1 MINAKSTT
9 KKSPASRHSEDE
21 TRHRNMQIGTR
32 RSDGLE
38 SAFAL
43 LTDKANGQEF
53 GENSLTRHI
62 CTTHSRGPS
71 ARLAHPLR
79 DRSAAQDDSFNI
91 FLRASVSPLWIFKPG
106 PEQMLHGTGAA
117 RIVFMKTERWLL
129 LFITAISLTG
139 TVFAQAGRRAAP
151 PPKTADKCLLKE
163 NINEDISAQV
173 AKFKL
178 VSMPFSVNGL
188 SDAERKMVYKL
199 VEASQFLESIYWRQ
213 SDPKGLELYK
223 RLLGCNQVMNQKIR
237 RFLMI
242 NGSRYDLLENNKP
255 FVGSDPF
262 LPGHSLY
269 PAGIA
274 RQEIEAYVAKHP
286 EKKAQIY
293 SPFTVVKR
301 QGAELVAVPYH
312 IEYKP
317 WLTGAA
323 AALRQAAAL
332 SPDKA
337 FANFL
342 RLRADALLTDD
353 YYKSD
358 IAWLDLENPKFDIIF
373 APYETYLDDLLGV
386 KTSYGTAVM
395 IRNQEE
401 SAALDNF
408 KKNVPEIQDALP
420 LAPEDRPSMQGK
432 STPMEV
438 MDTPFRAGDLR
449 HGYQAVADNLPNDP
463 RIHQEKGTK
472 KIFFKNFMDAR
483 VNYVVLPIGKQ
494 LMREDQAAL
503 ASMEG
508 YLAVVLMHEI
518 CHGLG
523 PAYARTST
531 GKADIRE
538 SIGPAYAGLEEA
550 KADIV
555 GLFAL
560 NWLMDKGVVQKDQAN
575 GFYASH
581 VAGIFRTVRFG
592 VAEAH
597 GRAEM
602 MEFNYFAEQGAIAL
616 DSKIGKYAIDFTKM
630 PQAVAT
636 LAKELLE
643 IEATGDRN
651 RAEQWLKK
659 YDFMPAELKSALISV
674 KDVPVDVDPVSAF
687 GEQIQ

>member
-1 MINAKSTT
+1 
-9 KKSPASRHSEDE
+9 
-21 TRHRNMQIGTR
+21 
-32 RSDGLE
+32 
-38 SAFAL
+38 
-43 LTDKANGQEF
+43 
-53 GENSLTRHI
+53 
-62 CTTHSRGPS
+62 
-71 ARLAHPLR
+71 
-79 DRSAAQDDSFNI
+79 
-91 FLRASVSPLWIFKPG
+91 
-106 PEQMLHGTGAA
+106 
-117 RIVFMKTERWLL
+117 MKMERWLPL
-129 LFITAISLTG
+129 LLSAIFLIPVSETCL
-139 TVFAQAGRRAAP
+139 AQAGRRATA

-163 NINEDISAQV
+163 NVNENIAAQV

-188 SDAERKMVYKL
+188 SDAERKMVDKL
-199 VEASQFLESIYWRQ
+199 VEASLFLDGIYWRQ

-242 NGSRYDLLENNKP
+242 NGSRYDLLEENKP

-262 LPGHSLY
+262 LPGHALY
-269 PAGIA
+269 PAGIT

-293 SPFTVVKR
+293 SPYTVVKR
-301 QGAELVAVPYH
+301 QGAELIGVPYH
-312 IEYKP
+312 MEYKP

-323 AALRQAAAL
+323 NALKAAAAL

-358 IAWLDLENPKFDIIF
+358 LAWLDLENPKFDIIF

-386 KTSYGTAVM
+386 KTSYGSAVM
-395 IRNQEE
+395 VRNQDE
-401 SAALDNF
+401 SAALDTF
-408 KKNVPEIQDALP
+408 KKYVPEIQDALP
-420 LAPEDRPSMQGK
+420 LEAEDRPSLQGK
-432 STPMEV
+432 SSPMEV
-438 MDTPFRAGDLR
+438 MDAPARGGDLR

-483 VNYVVLPIGKQ
+483 VNFVVLPISKL
-494 LMREDQAAL
+494 LMKEDQAAM
-503 ASMEG
+503 ASMDG

-523 PAYARTST
+523 PAYARTAA

-538 SIGPAYAGLEEA
+538 SIGPTYAGLEEA

-560 NWLMDKGVVQKDQAN
+560 SWLMDKGVVPKDHAN
-575 GFYASH
+575 DFYASH

-602 MEFNYFAEQGAIAL
+602 MEFNYLVEQGAITRDA
-616 DSKIGKYAIDFTKM
+616 SGKYAIDFTKM
-630 PQAVAT
+630 PQAIAS

-651 RAEQWLKK
+651 RAEQWFKK
-659 YDFMPAELKSALISV
+659 YDSMPAELKSTLANV
-674 KDVPVDVDPVSAF
+674 KDVPVDIDPVSAF
-687 GEQIQ
+687 TELIP

>member
-1 MINAKSTT
+1 MKMERCLLVLIFIALVSGTT
-9 KKSPASRHSEDE
+9 
-21 TRHRNMQIGTR
+21 
-32 RSDGLE
+32 
-38 SAFAL
+38 
-43 LTDKANGQEF
+43 
-53 GENSLTRHI
+53 
-62 CTTHSRGPS
+62 
-71 ARLAHPLR
+71 LAQ
-79 DRSAAQDDSFNI
+79 S
-91 FLRASVSPLWIFKPG
+91 
-106 PEQMLHGTGAA
+106 
-117 RIVFMKTERWLL
+117 
-129 LFITAISLTG
+129 
-139 TVFAQAGRRAAP
+139 GRRATAP
-151 PPKTADKCLLKE
+151 LKTADKCLLKE
-163 NINEDISAQV
+163 NVNENIAAQV
-173 AKFKL
+173 GKFKL

-188 SDAERKMVYKL
+188 NPAEVNMVNKL
-199 VEASQFLESIYWRQ
+199 VEASQFLDGIYWRQ

-242 NGSRYDLLENNKP
+242 NGSRYDLLEENKP

-262 LPGHSLY
+262 LPGHALY
-269 PAGIA
+269 PAGIT
-274 RQEIEAYVAKHP
+274 RQEIEAYVARHP

-293 SPFTVVKR
+293 SPYTVVKR
-301 QGAELVAVPYH
+301 QGAELIGVPYH
-312 IEYKP
+312 VEYKP

-323 AALRQAAAL
+323 NALKAAAAL

-337 FANFL
+337 FASFL

-358 IAWLDLENPKFDIIF
+358 LAWLDLENPKFDIIF

-386 KTSYGTAVM
+386 KTSYGSAVM

-408 KKNVPEIQDALP
+408 KKYVPDIQDALP
-420 LAPEDRPSMQGK
+420 LEAEDRPSLQGK

-438 MDTPFRAGDLR
+438 MDAPSRGGDLR

-483 VNYVVLPIGKQ
+483 VNFVVLPISKL
-494 LMREDQAAL
+494 LMKDDQAAM
-503 ASMEG
+503 ASMDG

-523 PAYARTST
+523 PAYARTAA

-538 SIGPAYAGLEEA
+538 SIGPTYAGLEEA

-560 NWLMDKGVVQKDQAN
+560 NWLMDKGVVPKERAN
-575 GFYASH
+575 DFYASH

-602 MEFNYFAEQGAIAL
+602 MEFNYLAEQGAIAREQ
-616 DSKIGKYAIDFTKM
+616 SGKYAIDFTKM
-630 PQAVAT
+630 PQAIAL

-651 RAEQWLKK
+651 RAEQWFKK
-659 YDFMPAELKSALISV
+659 YDSMPAELKSALANV

-687 GEQIQ
+687 TEQIP